1 MKCFYVIKVFCINGM
16 SMSRT
21 TIKVNNISKI
31 YKLYDRP
38 IDRMKEA
45 LSLSKK
51 KYSKDYFALN
61 NISFEVKKGETVG
74 IIGNNGSG
82 KSALLK
88 IITGVLTASSGTI
101 EVNGKIS
108 ALLELGA
115 GFNPEYTGIENIYL
129 NGTMMGYSREDM
141 DGKVNSIIEFA
152 DIGDFINQPVK
163 TYSSGMFARLAFSV
177 AVSVDPDILIVDEAL
192 AVGDMRF
199 QIKCMDKMKTMME
212 KDGTTVFFVS
222 HDINSIRRFCNKAIW
237 LHKGEMRKI
246 GYVNEVC
253 DMYSDFLKN
262 GESLDFIE
270 NKEDSDM
277 LPAFTMKDSIAEII
291 DFKVFDEFMNEVD
304 EIKLDQEINFQV
316 TYDVY
321 DDTLENPVLGIAV
334 KSIDDD
340 YVCGLNTLLDKI
352 TIPWKKGRNKFYLKY
367 TKGIRALGGRY
378 YFDTALFEKTA
389 TVPIQYIGLIKQIT
403 VLNDYVG
410 EGRYIIPHEWRD
422 AINE

>member
-1 MKCFYVIKVFCINGM
+1 
-16 SMSRT
+16 MSRT

-82 KSALLK
+82 KSTLLK

-340 YVCGLNTLLDKI
+340 YVCGLNTLLE
-352 TIPWKKGRNKFYLKY
+352 PPQS
-367 TKGIRALGGRY
+367 RA
-378 YFDTALFEKTA
+378 
-389 TVPIQYIGLIKQIT
+389 
-403 VLNDYVG
+403 
-410 EGRYIIPHEWRD
+410 
-422 AINE
+422 

>member
-1 MKCFYVIKVFCINGM
+1 M

-82 KSALLK
+82 KSTLLK

>member
-82 KSALLK
+82 KSTLLK

-367 TKGIRALGGRY
+367 TQGIRALGGRY

>member
-82 KSALLK
+82 KSTLLK

>member
-1 MKCFYVIKVFCINGM
+1 MKCFYVVKVFCINGM

-82 KSALLK
+82 KSTLLK

>member
-1 MKCFYVIKVFCINGM
+1 M
-16 SMSRT
+16 
-21 TIKVNNISKI
+21 
-31 YKLYDRP
+31 
-38 IDRMKEA
+38 
-45 LSLSKK
+45 
-51 KYSKDYFALN
+51 
-61 NISFEVKKGETVG
+61 
-74 IIGNNGSG
+74 
-82 KSALLK
+82 
-88 IITGVLTASSGTI
+88 
-101 EVNGKIS
+101 
-108 ALLELGA
+108 GA

>member
-1 MKCFYVIKVFCINGM
+1 
-16 SMSRT
+16 MSRT

-82 KSALLK
+82 KSTLLK